1 MLTLNNWKSLWYP
14 ILKKWFLDEYV
25 DMPSKI
31 GLVASIESTDKAQEI
46 YQSYAGI
53 GRFGKGV
60 GPIPRLNASEAYRTI
75 ITPERWTGAID
86 IQYELAAD
94 DQNGVIKQ
102 LTQGLAL
109 SAKETRES
117 DFWDLFNHA
126 FDTTYLGGDGKSL
139 CASDHP
145 SPVSTATQ
153 SNVGTLSLTHANYVT
168 ARQRM
173 RKFTDW
179 YGRPIV
185 NIPDML
191 LVPVDLEEQA
201 LVIAHSDLKPGTSNN
216 DINVISNIPDWRL
229 KVVVCEY
236 LDDTNNWFLIN
247 TKYSKKHLHYL
258 VREKL
263 RLWNDAKDEDKLV
276 LTFAGY
282 YRVAYGFS
290 DWRWVYGNN
299 VA

>member
-1 MLTLNNWKSLWYP
+1 MALTLHSWQSVWFP
-14 ILKKWFLDEYV
+14 ILKKWFLDEYI

-31 GLVASIESTDKAQEI
+31 GLVASIEDTGKTQEI
-46 YQSYAGI
+46 YQSYAGV

-60 GPIPRLNASEAYRTI
+60 GPIPRLNASEAYKTV
-75 ITPERWTGAID
+75 ITPDRWTGAID
-86 IQYELAAD
+86 VQYELAKD
-94 DQNGVIKQ
+94 DQVGVIRQ

-109 SAKETRES
+109 SAKETREA
-117 DFWDLFNHA
+117 DFWGLFNHA
-126 FDTTYLGGDGKSL
+126 FDTTYVGGDGRPL
-139 CASDHP
+139 CAPDHP
-145 SPVSTATQ
+145 SPVNPVVQ
-153 SNVGTLSLTHANYVT
+153 SNVGNGALTHANYVA

-179 YGRPIV
+179 HNRPIV

-191 LVPVDLEEQA
+191 IVPVDLEEQA
-201 LVIAHSDLKPGTSNN
+201 LVIAHSQLKPGTQNN
-216 DINVISNIPDWRL
+216 DINVVNQQPDWRL

-236 LDDTNNWFLIN
+236 LDDPNNWFLVN

-263 RLWNDAKDEDKLV
+263 RLWNDSGSDLV

-282 YRVAYGFS
+282 YRVAFGFS
-290 DWRWVYGNN
+290 DWRWIYGSN